1 MGLNK
6 GGQGVKLNEEGMG
19 QVQEAETRQ
28 PANLRNPAALCAWR
42 EACVK
47 QMF

>member
-1 MGLNK
+1 MK
-6 GGQGVKLNEEGMG
+6 REWDRYK
-19 QVQEAETRQ
+19 EAETRQ